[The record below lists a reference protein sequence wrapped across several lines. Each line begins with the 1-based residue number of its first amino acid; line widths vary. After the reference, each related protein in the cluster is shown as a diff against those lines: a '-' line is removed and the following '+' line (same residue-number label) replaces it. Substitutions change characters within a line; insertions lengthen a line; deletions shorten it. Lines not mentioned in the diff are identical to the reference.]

1 MIPVRQA
8 NADGQQDEYT
18 RTREIGL
25 IQAMDEWKRL
35 HTDQVNG
42 CYRVFPAPA
51 GRFGEPHGRT

>member
-25 IQAMDEWKRL
+25 IQAMDEWKRACTL
-35 HTDQVNG
+35 IK
-42 CYRVFPAPA
+42 
-51 GRFGEPHGRT
+51 